1 MYNIITR
8 RGNTQNENVVV
19 KQKSHS
25 QELGIFNRCRCK
37 KNYHAGAL
45 LLSIRSAFK
54 KQGKDPE
61 QKLLGSTDSGHPL
74 PQGARETAGIP
85 SPLRGRRWSLG
96 RMRGLAHGFTLIELL
111 VVILIIGI
119 LAAVALPQYQK
130 AVWKSRLT
138 NVALFHANAE
148 KALTSWRLEHGKGT
162 EELYFIGKNPDATL
176 DIELSNGLAC
186 DKQDSDCYDDY
197 FTYAV
202 YADGSGT
209 NDYYGSEVMVIK
221 DSTLIRLEI
230 NEGARIYKCVPS
242 SDFGEMICKIYKS
255 LVPELIID

>member
-8 RGNTQNENVVV
+8 RGNTQTNTQN
-19 KQKSHS
+19 
-25 QELGIFNRCRCK
+25 G
-37 KNYHAGAL
+37 HAAAL

-61 QKLLGSTDSGHPL
+61 QKLLGSTDSVPPSPAPTGHPL

-85 SPLRGRRWSLG
+85 SPLRGRRWPLG
-96 RMRGLAHGFTLIELL
+96 RMRGLARGFTLIELL